1 MCTAHLSQS
10 SILRIILQP
19 KVSFMTKSRFRC
31 LSQLVPICSDRGLY
45 FAQSWRSMVY
55 VLLFSIYLSC
65 LITSRFGSG
74 ISFIS
79 SSLTNNNHWLA
90 WFIYHFNFVLLHAII
105 SYLATAQMV
114 VFNFRDMFLGTPL
127 FEFCLFVLRFRL
139 GNHSVLSVR
148 CAFHLCL
155 WSLMFAHNC
164 PVNLLYCWL
173 NIVLRSLFACFW
185 FGFLFVH
192 RSELKF

>member
-1 MCTAHLSQS
+1 M
-10 SILRIILQP
+10 QP

-155 WSLMFAHNC
+155 WFELWCSPIIAQLTCYIVGLTLFSGLY
-164 PVNLLYCWL
+164 LLVFGLGFCL
-173 NIVLRSLFACFW
+173 FIDRS
-185 FGFLFVH
+185 
-192 RSELKF
+192 